1 MPAFNN
7 VDELN
12 KYLENYSYV
21 NGYTPSAA
29 DVTTF
34 KNIGSEPDSHHAN
47 AARWYRQIASY
58 TAEERAAWGG
68 EEASSASAPAAAKKE
83 AAPAADDDDVDLF
96 GDDDEEAD
104 EAWEQERARRAK
116 ELEDKRAA
124 EGKTKPIPKS
134 MVIIDV
140 KPIDDETKMEDI
152 EEHVR
157 GITLDGLGWKTSK
170 LVDVAY
176 GIKKLQITAII
187 EDDKVSMD
195 EVEELILANEDII
208 QSMDIVAFN
217 KL

>member
-1 MPAFNN
+1 MPVFSD

-21 NGYTPSAA
+21 NGYNPTSA

-34 KNIGSEPDSHHAN
+34 NNIGSQPDDKHAN
-47 AARWYRQIASY
+47 AARWYRHIASY

-68 EEASSASAPAAAKKE
+68 EEPAAAAAAAPKKE
-83 AAPAADDDDVDLF
+83 AAPAGGDDDIDLF
-96 GDDDEEAD
+96 GDDEEED

-134 MVIIDV
+134 MVILDV
-140 KPIDDETKMEDI
+140 KPIDDETSLQEIED
-152 EEHVR
+152 HVR
-157 GITLDGLGWKTSK
+157 SIEMEGLEWKTSK

-176 GIKKLQITAII
+176 GIKKLQINAII
-187 EDDKVSMD
+187 QDDKVSME
-195 EVEELILANEDII
+195 EVEELICANEDII
-208 QSMDIVAFN
+208 QSVDIVAFN